1 MINIFNYVYIDIEP
15 HIMNVYPTLIK
26 SVSPNL
32 RILRIGKENI
42 KTYIPLHKLNL
53 ILCLSLFLLNNI
65 KYGTVLVN
73 TANINMIYNI
83 IKFHLYEN
91 VVYSPLNIKEVINN
105 NLGQRLHNLKDEVKS
120 HIIYGE
126 EYLINKKAEKNMN
139 KKDMEKKN
147 NEILDDISDL
157 ISNDDEAFK

>member
-105 NLGQRLHNLKDEVKS
+105 NLGQRLHNLK
-120 HIIYGE
+120 Y
-126 EYLINKKAEKNMN
+126 
-139 KKDMEKKN
+139 
-147 NEILDDISDL
+147 
-157 ISNDDEAFK
+157 